1 MIVRCLVLLALLAPP
16 ASAQM
21 LRHGG
26 EAPPPPLATGTP
38 VGRWSVAADRLGR
51 GAANW
56 RSMAVM
62 HIAMH
67 DALNAA
73 EPRFARWAPAA
84 PDEPPPDGASP
95 LVAMAAAAYQVLL
108 ARHQEDAAEE
118 ADPLFRAA
126 LAAEPAGPAVD
137 AGIRLGAAIGLAAA
151 ARHPAPATLPAAV
164 PGGARPGPVAADT
177 ALPREQLDGRR

>member
-26 EAPPPPLATGTP
+26 EAPPPPPATGTP
-38 VGRWSVAADRLGR
+38 VGRGSVAADRLGR

-56 RSMAVM
+56 RSMA
-62 HIAMH
+62 
-67 DALNAA
+67 
-73 EPRFARWAPAA
+73 
-84 PDEPPPDGASP
+84 
-95 LVAMAAAAYQVLL
+95 AMAAAAYQVLL

-137 AGIRLGAAIGLAAA
+137 AAIRLGAA
-151 ARHPAPATLPAAV
+151 
-164 PGGARPGPVAADT
+164 
-177 ALPREQLDGRR
+177 